1 MRRRGYPGWHMVWAL
16 AVTETISYGVL
27 YYSFAAFLLPMQQG
41 LGYGQATLAG
51 AFSLPSVLVTG
62 AGAVPAGAWLDCCGA
77 RGLMTA
83 GSLLAAGCVL
93 LWAHAGS
100 VLALYLTFAGIGL
113 AGAAVL
119 YEPAF
124 ATINAYFDAQR
135 QKALLTLTMVAG
147 LASTIFLPGAALLIS
162 HLGWRHALLVLALV
176 QAATVVPHVLLL
188 RRRPADHG
196 WQRDGVPVFPSP
208 PAASP
213 PGAAHPVAQPDPQ
226 VRGSLAAA
234 LRTRPV
240 MLLTAGTVL
249 GSAAI
254 AAVAVHLLAYLRQD
268 GYPLAV
274 AAAAAGALGIVQV
287 AGRFVLTASARRMPA
302 AAATALLLGGQA
314 AGVAALLLISGPA
327 GVALFVLLFGLG
339 FGVLNIAR
347 PDLLARYAPRHL
359 YARLSGVQALLVIA
373 GEAAGPTAAAAL
385 RAATG
390 SYTLVFLAV
399 AFCSLAAAL
408 LFLAG
413 AGGARNRVV
422 TEAAMAHTVE
432 QPGGGERDADAVD
445 GERQHHGCAG
455 RQPSQET
462 AARRGARRPTR
473 SAS

>member
-1 MRRRGYPGWHMVWAL
+1 MRRRGYPGWRMVWAL

-51 AFSLPSVLVTG
+51 AFSLSVLVTG

-162 HLGWRHALLVLALV
+162 HLGWRHALLILAGV

-196 WQRDGVPVFPSP
+196 WQRDGVPVVPSP

-213 PGAAHPVAQPDPQ
+213 RATHPAAQPDPQ

-234 LRTRPV
+234 VRTRPV
-240 MLLTAGTVL
+240 TLLTARTVL

-268 GYPLAV
+268 GYTLAV

-287 AGRFVLTASARRMPA
+287 AGRIVLTASARRMPA

-390 SYTLVFLAV
+390 SYTPVFLAV

-408 LFLAG
+408 LVLAADRAHDHAQVPHARVP
-413 AGGARNRVV
+413 AGGC
-422 TEAAMAHTVE
+422 
-432 QPGGGERDADAVD
+432 P
-445 GERQHHGCAG
+445 AG
-455 RQPSQET
+455 PPQ
-462 AARRGARRPTR
+462 
-473 SAS
+473 

>member
-51 AFSLPSVLVTG
+51 AFSLSVLVTG

-213 PGAAHPVAQPDPQ
+213 PGAAHPAAQPDPQ

-234 LRTRPV
+234 LRARPV

-390 SYTLVFLAV
+390 SYTPVFLAV

-408 LFLAG
+408 LLLAADRARRHAQVPHPRAP
-413 AGGARNRVV
+413 AGGS
-422 TEAAMAHTVE
+422 
-432 QPGGGERDADAVD
+432 P
-445 GERQHHGCAG
+445 AG
-455 RQPSQET
+455 PPR
-462 AARRGARRPTR
+462 
-473 SAS
+473 

>member
-51 AFSLPSVLVTG
+51 AFSLSVLVTG

-124 ATINAYFDAQR
+124 ATINACFDAQR

-213 PGAAHPVAQPDPQ
+213 PGAAHPAAQPDPQ

-234 LRTRPV
+234 L
-240 MLLTAGTVL
+240 LLPRRR
-249 GSAAI
+249 
-254 AAVAVHLLAYLRQD
+254 AAV
-268 GYPLAV
+268 P
-274 AAAAAGALGIVQV
+274 
-287 AGRFVLTASARRMPA
+287 RRRPCSPPRA
-302 AAATALLLGGQA
+302 
-314 AGVAALLLISGPA
+314 GPA
-327 GVALFVLLFGLG
+327 C
-339 FGVLNIAR
+339 AR
-347 PDLLARYAPRHL
+347 THR
-359 YARLSGVQALLVIA
+359 RLSGRATA
-373 GEAAGPTAAAAL
+373 MRSPMPEARAEQGGHRGGHGPYR
-385 RAATG
+385 RAARWRR
-390 SYTLVFLAV
+390 
-399 AFCSLAAAL
+399 
-408 LFLAG
+408 AG
-413 AGGARNRVV
+413 CRCR
-422 TEAAMAHTVE
+422 
-432 QPGGGERDADAVD
+432 
-445 GERQHHGCAG
+445 
-455 RQPSQET
+455 
-462 AARRGARRPTR
+462 
-473 SAS
+473 

>member
-1 MRRRGYPGWHMVWAL
+1 
-16 AVTETISYGVL
+16 
-27 YYSFAAFLLPMQQG
+27 
-41 LGYGQATLAG
+41 
-51 AFSLPSVLVTG
+51 
-62 AGAVPAGAWLDCCGA
+62 
-77 RGLMTA
+77 
-83 GSLLAAGCVL
+83 
-93 LWAHAGS
+93 
-100 VLALYLTFAGIGL
+100 
-113 AGAAVL
+113 
-119 YEPAF
+119 
-124 ATINAYFDAQR
+124 
-135 QKALLTLTMVAG
+135 
-147 LASTIFLPGAALLIS
+147 
-162 HLGWRHALLVLALV
+162 
-176 QAATVVPHVLLL
+176 
-188 RRRPADHG
+188 
-196 WQRDGVPVFPSP
+196 
-208 PAASP
+208 
-213 PGAAHPVAQPDPQ
+213 
-226 VRGSLAAA
+226 
-234 LRTRPV
+234 

-390 SYTLVFLAV
+390 SYTPVFLAV

-408 LFLAG
+408 LFLAADRAHRHAQVPHARAP
-413 AGGARNRVV
+413 AGGS
-422 TEAAMAHTVE
+422 
-432 QPGGGERDADAVD
+432 P
-445 GERQHHGCAG
+445 AG
-455 RQPSQET
+455 PPR
-462 AARRGARRPTR
+462 
-473 SAS
+473 